1 MEREYDVHIKEPSV
15 TGYVTIN
22 PNSQQ
27 NYLTSGGNIVDPNLY
42 NSPKINYVSGPNFVN
57 NRDNVAERV
66 SALLN
71 RVELVRSELA
81 QLTSSV
87 ANLVASIDETKHERR
102 TLSINKDD
110 SSTNK

>member
-1 MEREYDVHIKEPSV
+1 MEKEYTVHIEEAKTNYIS
-15 TGYVTIN
+15 TY

-27 NYLTSGGNIVDPNLY
+27 GSLLVGGNFIESGTY
-42 NSPKINYVSGPNFVN
+42 HSPRIHYGSGSDLVN
-57 NRDNVAERV
+57 NNDNLAERV

-87 ANLVASIDETKHERR
+87 ARLVNSIDETKHERR